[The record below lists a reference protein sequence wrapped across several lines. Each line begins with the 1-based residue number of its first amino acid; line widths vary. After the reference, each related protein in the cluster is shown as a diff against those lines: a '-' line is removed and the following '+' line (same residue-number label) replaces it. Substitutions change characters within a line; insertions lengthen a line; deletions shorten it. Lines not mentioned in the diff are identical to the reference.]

1 MNHNKENVPR
11 YEYTYQ
17 TKIYWIC
24 KMGEIK
30 DLNIKSRRYYY
41 FDDIIDI
48 SKFERNLKKIDKKS
62 HKDFDIYNI
71 GLHYDLKV

>member
-1 MNHNKENVPR
+1 
-11 YEYTYQ
+11 
-17 TKIYWIC
+17 
-24 KMGEIK
+24 MGEIK
-30 DLNIKSRRYYY
+30 DVNIKSRRYYD